1 MQIHQSSIKATQKGV
16 FHGYE
21 LLERTGSGS
30 VAGLWLTAL
39 QSLRILESHLCNKG
53 KSHAKFWPDC
63 LLSHVEENEPSP
75 PQGNGVKGIGI
86 CSVLLPFFGLGESPQ
101 QKQNAVTAQ
110 PKIGIW
116 PSWGV
121 QEPGAAV
128 QYSMASWEWKLKIT
142 TRWLMILRAIVKLSS
157 CDINQNM
164 NISAVQGRKS
174 PWRCTLGICHYWVAR
189 HALGA
194 DNFSCKS
201 YPFGKPAFSS
211 VRWHNGNGI
220 HEVWGG
226 SFFLHRKLF
235 Q

>member
-1 MQIHQSSIKATQKGV
+1 M
-16 FHGYE
+16 
-21 LLERTGSGS
+21 
-30 VAGLWLTAL
+30 
-39 QSLRILESHLCNKG
+39 
-53 KSHAKFWPDC
+53 
-63 LLSHVEENEPSP
+63 EENDPPSSW
-75 PQGNGVKGIGI
+75 GNGVKGVGI
-86 CSVLLPFFGLGESPQ
+86 CSILLPFFGLAESPQ

-128 QYSMASWEWKLKIT
+128 QYSKASWERELKIT

-194 DNFSCKS
+194 GNFSCES
-201 YPFGKPAFSS
+201 CPFGKPAFSS
-211 VRWHNGNGI
+211 VRWHNGDGI
-220 HEVWGG
+220 HEVWEVNFSSKKPFSIEHIFDIRTLNIILSQISSWFSLVGNPLHHNIV
-226 SFFLHRKLF
+226 FFWTWQFWGFISHCPKQTPPPQHSSWALSLS
-235 Q
+235 